1 MFSHVAPLPYLYS
14 WLLYEYSVLRAL
26 FVGSMT
32 LALRLLVVFIAA
44 LRVLSIV
51 TFTVFT
57 ANIHDAYSPLRS
69 KIGYLTLI
77 ALRRNSIHQ
86 APPCMTKGNKTQS
99 KWWATQRPRGCA
111 CMHTKLQPAG
121 LPYDEADETPF
132 YVKIAIENALPGG
145 WTLTGLAE
153 RIKIKV
159 EIGKK
164 WWRLPK
170 VHAEC
175 VFGQLIYRD
184 TTLANYA
191 WCWGDTRE
199 GSWRTQT
206 GYNINRYQ
214 IDAENLMQVNIDN
227 GRLRKIRLE
236 GVADES
242 VADVALVNALAMC
255 KL

>member
-1 MFSHVAPLPYLYS
+1 MI
-14 WLLYEYSVLRAL
+14 
-26 FVGSMT
+26 

-51 TFTVFT
+51 PASEILGV
-57 ANIHDAYSPLRS
+57 AQRKAYSLLRS
-69 KIGYLTLI
+69 KIGYLTLS
-77 ALRRNSIHQ
+77 ALRRNSIYQ
-86 APPCMTKGNKTQS
+86 APPSMKTGNRTQS
-99 KWWATQRPRGCA
+99 KWWATQRPRHEEQPRGCA

-121 LPYDEADETPF
+121 LPYDEADEMPF
-132 YVKIAIENALPGG
+132 YVKIAIEEALPAG

-153 RIKIKV
+153 RAKIKV
-159 EIGKK
+159 LIGRK
-164 WWRLPK
+164 WWQLPK

-227 GRLRKIRLE
+227 GRMRKIRLE

-242 VADVALVNALAMC
+242 AADVDLVNALAMC

>member
-1 MFSHVAPLPYLYS
+1 MAQ
-14 WLLYEYSVLRAL
+14 RK
-26 FVGSMT
+26 
-32 LALRLLVVFIAA
+32 
-44 LRVLSIV
+44 
-51 TFTVFT
+51 
-57 ANIHDAYSPLRS
+57 AYSLLRS
-69 KIGYLTLI
+69 KIGYLTLS

-86 APPCMTKGNKTQS
+86 APPSMKKGNRTQS
-99 KWWATQRPRGCA
+99 KWSATQRPRDEEQPRGCA
-111 CMHTKLQPAG
+111 LMHTKLQPAG
-121 LPYDEADETPF
+121 LPYDEADEMPF

-159 EIGKK
+159 QIGKK
-164 WWRLPK
+164 WWQLPK
-170 VHAEC
+170 VHVEC

-184 TTLANYA
+184 TTLAKYA

-199 GSWRTQT
+199 GSWRAQT

-214 IDAENLMQVNIDN
+214 IDVENLMQVNIDN
-227 GRLRKIRLE
+227 GRMRKIRLE

-242 VADVALVNALAMC
+242 AADVELVNALAMC

>member
-1 MFSHVAPLPYLYS
+1 
-14 WLLYEYSVLRAL
+14 
-26 FVGSMT
+26 
-32 LALRLLVVFIAA
+32 
-44 LRVLSIV
+44 
-51 TFTVFT
+51 
-57 ANIHDAYSPLRS
+57 
-69 KIGYLTLI
+69 
-77 ALRRNSIHQ
+77 
-86 APPCMTKGNKTQS
+86 MTKGNKTQS

-121 LPYDEADETPF
+121 LPYDEADEMPF

-145 WTLTGLAE
+145 WTVTGLAE

-159 EIGKK
+159 QIGKK
-164 WWRLPK
+164 WWQFPK

>member
-1 MFSHVAPLPYLYS
+1 M
-14 WLLYEYSVLRAL
+14 RAL
-26 FVGSMT
+26 FVGWMT
-32 LALRLLVVFIAA
+32 LALQLLVVFIAA
-44 LRVLSIV
+44 LPVLSIV
-51 TFTVFT
+51 TFTVRT
-57 ANIHDAYSPLRS
+57 ANMHGAYSPFRS

-77 ALRRNSIHQ
+77 ALRRNSIHL

-99 KWWATQRPRGCA
+99 KWWATQRPRHEEQPRGCA

-121 LPYDEADETPF
+121 LPYDEADEMPF

-145 WTLTGLAE
+145 WTVTGLAE

-159 EIGKK
+159 QIGKK
-164 WWRLPK
+164 WWQLPK

-184 TTLANYA
+184 TTVAKYA

-199 GSWRTQT
+199 GSWRAQT

-214 IDAENLMQVNIDN
+214 IDVENLMQLNIDN
-227 GRLRKIRLE
+227 GRMRKIRLE
-236 GVADES
+236 GVANES
-242 VADVALVNALAMC
+242 VADVDLVNALAMC

>member
-26 FVGSMT
+26 FGGSMT
-32 LALRLLVVFIAA
+32 IALRLLVVFIAA

-69 KIGYLTLI
+69 KIGYLTLS
-77 ALRRNSIHQ
+77 ALRRNSIYQ
-86 APPCMTKGNKTQS
+86 APPSMKTRNRTQS

-121 LPYDEADETPF
+121 LPYDEADEMPF

-145 WTLTGLAE
+145 WTVTGLAE

-159 EIGKK
+159 QIGKK
-164 WWRLPK
+164 WWQLPK

>member
-26 FVGSMT
+26 FAGSMT
-32 LALRLLVVFIAA
+32 IALRLLVVFIAA

-121 LPYDEADETPF
+121 LPYDEADEMPF
-132 YVKIAIENALPGG
+132 YVKIFMCRIMVMRRLGVSSSVHVSSSCAGAGVPSSVHELARASSSCGPVHHALTP
-145 WTLTGLAE
+145 
-153 RIKIKV
+153 R
-159 EIGKK
+159 
-164 WWRLPK
+164 P
-170 VHAEC
+170 
-175 VFGQLIYRD
+175 
-184 TTLANYA
+184 
-191 WCWGDTRE
+191 
-199 GSWRTQT
+199 
-206 GYNINRYQ
+206 
-214 IDAENLMQVNIDN
+214 
-227 GRLRKIRLE
+227 
-236 GVADES
+236 VAS
-242 VADVALVNALAMC
+242 C
-255 KL
+255 

>member
-32 LALRLLVVFIAA
+32 IALRLLVVFIAA

-51 TFTVFT
+51 TFTVCT

-99 KWWATQRPRGCA
+99 KWWATQRPRHEEQPRGCELSYGE
-111 CMHTKLQPAG
+111 M
-121 LPYDEADETPF
+121 PF

-145 WTLTGLAE
+145 WTVTGLAE

-159 EIGKK
+159 QIGKK
-164 WWRLPK
+164 WWQLPK

-184 TTLANYA
+184 TTLAKYA

-199 GSWRTQT
+199 GSWRAQT

-214 IDAENLMQVNIDN
+214 IDVENLMQVNIDN

>member
-32 LALRLLVVFIAA
+32 IALRLLVVFIAA

-77 ALRRNSIHQ
+77 ALRRNCIHQ

-99 KWWATQRPRGCA
+99 TWWATQRPRGCA

-121 LPYDEADETPF
+121 LPYDEADEMPF

-145 WTLTGLAE
+145 WTVTGLAE

-159 EIGKK
+159 QIGKK
-164 WWRLPK
+164 WWQLPK

-227 GRLRKIRLE
+227 GRMRKIRLE